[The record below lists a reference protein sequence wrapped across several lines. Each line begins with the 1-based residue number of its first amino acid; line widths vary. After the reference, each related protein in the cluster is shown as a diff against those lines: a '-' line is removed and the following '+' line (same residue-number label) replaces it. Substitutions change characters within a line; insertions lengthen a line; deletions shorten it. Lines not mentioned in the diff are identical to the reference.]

1 MKFLGTILI
10 LVSCYYNVSA
20 QNKTGSVNGTVTDKK
35 TGRPLEYASVQL
47 LEPTNNVAK
56 KTTISNKKGKFN
68 LDSIAFGNYLLKLNY
83 MGLIAPIQTVSL
95 TADASTITVG
105 NISMELSSNT
115 LNEVSVTAKK
125 NMLNSTVG
133 KKVYNTSQDIMAQ
146 SGSASD
152 ILRNIPSVEVDI
164 EGNLSLRGSGELMVL
179 INGRP
184 SPLMGKN
191 RAEVLQQI
199 PANTIERIEVITNPS
214 AKYRPDGT
222 AGMINIVMK
231 KNTKA
236 GFNGNITGNIGN
248 KQRDNGSLNL
258 NYKTSKLNTFATY
271 SIRQDERNRF
281 GNTNRTFTD
290 SLSRATTGFYTENNQ
305 SKSRPLSHLLRGGF
319 DYTIDT
325 MNSIGLSGSYL
336 KTSLERND
344 LYERTFFDKNMQITQ
359 RLDRT
364 RFAPAVENEKDFT
377 AYWQHNYSKKEKEL
391 RFEFT
396 ASSQS
401 EDEKNYYNNQYY
413 FPNKLTI
420 PDNNFVNQIEHSQQ
434 ATLDFV
440 NPLGEDAKI
449 ELGYAGS
456 FIQQDIDFLT
466 ENYNP
471 QRLLFNRG

>member
-1 MKFLGTILI
+1 
-10 LVSCYYNVSA
+10 
-20 QNKTGSVNGTVTDKK
+20 
-35 TGRPLEYASVQL
+35 
-47 LEPTNNVAK
+47 
-56 KTTISNKKGKFN
+56 
-68 LDSIAFGNYLLKLNY
+68 
-83 MGLIAPIQTVSL
+83 
-95 TADASTITVG
+95 
-105 NISMELSSNT
+105 
-115 LNEVSVTAKK
+115 
-125 NMLNSTVG
+125 
-133 KKVYNTSQDIMAQ
+133 MAQ

-164 EGNLSLRGSGELMVL
+164 EGNISLRGSGELMVL

-199 PANTIERIEVITNPS
+199 PANSIERIEVITNPS

-236 GFNGNITGNIGN
+236 GFNGNVTGNFGN
-248 KQRDNGSLNL
+248 KQRDNGSFNL

-290 SLSRATTGFYTENNQ
+290 SLSRAITGFYTENNR

-325 MNSIGLSGSYL
+325 MNSIGVSGSYL
-336 KTSLERND
+336 KTNLERND
-344 LYERTFFDKNMQITQ
+344 LYERTFFDKNKQITQ

-364 RFAPAVENEKDFT
+364 RYAPAVEHENDFT
-377 AYWQHNYSKKEKEL
+377 AYWQHNYSKEGKEL
-391 RFEFT
+391 RFEYT

-413 FPNKLTI
+413 YPTKLAI
-420 PDNNFVNQIEHSQQ
+420 PDNNFVNQIEYNQQ

-440 NPLGEDAKI
+440 NPLGENAKL

-466 ENYNP
+466 ENYDPSTGRVIKNP
-471 QRLLFNRG
+471 STSNRFKLNQKIHAVYGTYSNYFTKVR

>member
-10 LVSCYYNVSA
+10 MISCYYNLSA
-20 QNKTGSVNGTVTDKK
+20 QNKTGSVNGTVIDKK
-35 TGRPLEYASVQL
+35 TGLPIEYASVQL
-47 LEPTNNVAK
+47 LEATNNLAK
-56 KTTISNKKGKFN
+56 KTVISNKNGKFN
-68 LDSIAFGNYLLKLNY
+68 LDSIAFGIYSLKVYY

-95 TADASTITVG
+95 TANASTVEVG

-125 NMLNSTVG
+125 NILSSTVG

-152 ILRNIPSVEVDI
+152 ILRNVPSVEVDI
-164 EGNLSLRGSGELMVL
+164 EGNISLRGSGELMVL
-179 INGRP
+179 INGRS

-214 AKYRPDGT
+214 AKFRPDGT

-236 GFNGNITGNIGN
+236 GFNGNVTGNFGN
-248 KQRDNGSLNL
+248 KQRENSSLNL

-281 GNTNRTFTD
+281 GNTNRIFTD
-290 SLSRATTGFYTENNQ
+290 SLSSLTTGFYTENYR
-305 SKSRPLSHLLRGGF
+305 SRARPLSHLLRGGF

-344 LYERTFFDKNMQITQ
+344 LYDV
-359 RLDRT
+359 L
-364 RFAPAVENEKDFT
+364 AP
-377 AYWQHNYSKKEKEL
+377 
-391 RFEFT
+391 
-396 ASSQS
+396 
-401 EDEKNYYNNQYY
+401 
-413 FPNKLTI
+413 
-420 PDNNFVNQIEHSQQ
+420 
-434 ATLDFV
+434 
-440 NPLGEDAKI
+440 
-449 ELGYAGS
+449 
-456 FIQQDIDFLT
+456 
-466 ENYNP
+466 
-471 QRLLFNRG
+471 